1 MSIKESQNPL
11 SITNRVR
18 DRIDKRASGSQP
30 ETYVHTPSTFSGSS
44 TTFNQKPFHQDHLSN
59 EFLSLLMN
67 TDSPES
73 HSTREEKDSA
83 ELDSKMN
90 FGTNFDFLSLKQQ
103 EQSSAKSEQIREPFS
118 LVIESSNLGPLKIN
132 GSWKKEMLHV
142 TLTISGSISSTEKKV
157 LCAMLSKGL
166 SSKLGVPLEISID

>member
-30 ETYVHTPSTFSGSS
+30 ENYVHTPGTFAGSS

-73 HSTREEKDSA
+73 NLTREEKNSD
-83 ELDSKMN
+83 EIDSKTN
-90 FGTNFDFLSLKQQ
+90 FGTNLDFLSLKQQ
-103 EQSSAKSEQIREPFS
+103 EQSSAKAEQTKEPFS
-118 LVIESSNLGPLKIN
+118 LVIENSTLGPLKIN
-132 GSWKKEMLHV
+132 GSWKKGMLHV
-142 TLTISGSISSTEKKV
+142 TLTIPGSISSTEKKV